1 MVILHRHFEFC
12 HLFRCLGYF
21 LFIFSENGSEND
33 KYKEDFSDHPSI
45 LKILENTTKS
55 ESEMFSFEP
64 VKENYVHK
72 IVSNLN
78 VRKATGADNISAK
91 ILKSCAQSIS
101 SPISYL
107 VNTAFKNV
115 NFQLE

>member
-1 MVILHRHFEFC
+1 MN
-12 HLFRCLGYF
+12 HL
-21 LFIFSENGSEND
+21 IND

-55 ESEMFSFEP
+55 DSEMFSFEP

-72 IVSNLN
+72 IISKLN
-78 VRKATGADNISAK
+78 VRKATGADTISAK

-101 SPISYL
+101 SPISNL
-107 VNTAFKNV
+107 VNTAFKKCQFPAGMKIAQV
-115 NFQLE
+115 LPLHKKKRLFK